1 MALRLLTQQVVGTSF
16 SFYTEDEIR
25 ALSVKQ
31 ITNPQT
37 FDTFNRPTEGG
48 VYDRALGP
56 VDFNIVCPTCGLGEW
71 RGALGGP
78 GGSIGAA
85 AAVAHAGAPR
95 LSRSAAREPL
105 PAAAPTL
112 SPSHANC
119 LRMMITNNMR
129 FH

>member
-1 MALRLLTQQVVGTSF
+1 MSALRLLTQQVVGTSF

-56 VDFNIVCPTCGLGEW
+56 VDFNIVCPTCGLGAW
-71 RGALGGP
+71 RERRGLTAVR
-78 GGSIGAA
+78 STAA
-85 AAVAHAGAPR
+85 AAAPMVCAR
-95 LSRSAAREPL
+95 GQPRAARARTSTRR
-105 PAAAPTL
+105 AAA
-112 SPSHANC
+112 
-119 LRMMITNNMR
+119 RTNDDARLMTTENMR